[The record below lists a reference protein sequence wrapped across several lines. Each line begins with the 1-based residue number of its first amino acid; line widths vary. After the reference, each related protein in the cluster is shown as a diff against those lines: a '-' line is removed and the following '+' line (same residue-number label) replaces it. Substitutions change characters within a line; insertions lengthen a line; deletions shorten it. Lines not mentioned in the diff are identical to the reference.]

1 MTPAEILSPELTEKV
16 DALRAAEQPFAFA
29 TIVRTVG
36 STAAKP
42 GAKAL
47 LAEDGTLLDGWLG
60 GRCAR
65 SAVRRAALEAF
76 RTTEPQLISVTPEE
90 FLAELGVE
98 AGTQHSG
105 VTYVR
110 NGCPSKG
117 TVDIF
122 IEPSLPMPE
131 MVVIGGSP
139 VAKALCSMGTQFQ
152 FAIRAIDP
160 YAVMLPSP
168 RQRYV
173 VIATQGQGDMVAL
186 KAALSCDSSSISFV
200 GSSRKFAALSQKLV
214 DTGADPAAVRSVK
227 APAGLN
233 INAVTPDEI
242 ALSIL
247 AELVKKRR
255 AARANV

>member
-16 DALRAAEQPFAFA
+16 DALRAEDKPFAFA

-47 LAEDGTLLDGWLG
+47 LAEDGTILDGWLG
-60 GRCAR
+60 GGCAR
-65 SAVRRAALEAF
+65 GAVKRAALEAF

-105 VTYVR
+105 VTYAL

-160 YAVMLPSP
+160 YAGMLPSS

-173 VIATQGQGDMVAL
+173 VIATQGHGDMVAL

-200 GSSRKFAALSQKLV
+200 GSSRKFAALSQKLL
-214 DTGADPAAVRSVK
+214 DAGADPAAVRSVK

-247 AELVKKRR
+247 ADLVKQRR
-255 AARANV
+255 VARTEV

>member
-47 LAEDGTLLDGWLG
+47 LADDGTLLDGWLG

-98 AGTQHSG
+98 AGTQHDG
-105 VTYVR
+105 VTYAR

-122 IEPSLPMPE
+122 IEPSLPLPE
-131 MVVIGGSP
+131 LVVIGGSP
-139 VAKALCSMGTQFQ
+139 VAKALCSLGAQFQ
-152 FAIRAIDP
+152 FAIRAVDP
-160 YAVMLPSP
+160 DAGILSSP

-186 KAALSCDSSSISFV
+186 NAALGCDPSSISFV

-247 AELVKKRR
+247 AELVKQRR
-255 AARANV
+255 AVRANV

>member
-16 DALRAAEQPFAFA
+16 DALRAEDKPFAFA

-47 LAEDGTLLDGWLG
+47 LAEDGTILDGWLG
-60 GRCAR
+60 GGCAR
-65 SAVRRAALEAF
+65 GAVKRAALEAF

-105 VTYVR
+105 VTYAL

-160 YAVMLPSP
+160 YAGMLPSS

-173 VIATQGQGDMVAL
+173 VIATQGHGDMVAL

-200 GSSRKFAALSQKLV
+200 GSSRKFAALSQKLL
-214 DTGADPAAVRSVK
+214 DAGADPAAVRSVK

-233 INAVTPDEI
+233 INAVTPEEI

-247 AELVKKRR
+247 ADLVKQRR
-255 AARANV
+255 VARAEV